1 MSLLRAFIAI
11 EIPHSIKQAVHQAT
25 STLRAELGTCI
36 RWVSPANIHLTMKF
50 LGDTSPSQVDLLT
63 QTLRAE
69 ADSVPAF
76 DVHVGGLGSFP
87 NTKRARVVWIGVQA
101 PAGMDALARGIES
114 ACVRLGYESEKRG
127 FSPHLT
133 IGRVRQDASTAD
145 AQKIRRA
152 LEAATID
159 SLGTARVDSVHL
171 FKSDLKSD
179 GAVYTKLSSAPLRNV
194 IASTSTGPV

>member
-1 MSLLRAFIAI
+1 MSLLRAFIAV
-11 EIPHSIKQAVHQAT
+11 EIPHTIRQAIHQAT
-25 STLRAELGTCI
+25 STLRAELGTLV
-36 RWVSPANIHLTMKF
+36 RWVSPGNMHLTMKF
-50 LGDTSPSQVDLLT
+50 LGDTSPSQLDLLT
-63 QTLRAE
+63 QTLLAQ

-76 DVHVGGLGSFP
+76 DIHVGGLGSFP
-87 NTKRARVVWIGVQA
+87 NLKRARVVWIGVQA
-101 PAGMDALARGIES
+101 PAEMGMLSRGIES
-114 ACVRLGYESEKRG
+114 ACARLGYESEKRG

-133 IGRVRQDASTAD
+133 IGRVRQDASPAD

-179 GAVYTKLSSAPLRNV
+179 GAVYTKIFSARLR
-194 IASTSTGPV
+194 APVVE